1 MRPDIQLV
9 LRPGIVE
16 FGWGHLMPKL
26 LPRAE
31 LAAAGAQFLARDLD
45 AALVYGAEQGPGRL
59 LRAVAEQ
66 FGIADDAALMITAG
80 TSQALDLLCTLYS
93 RPGDTVLVEAATYHL
108 ALRIFHDH
116 GLQIEPIPVDAD
128 GLDPAA
134 AAERLQALRAA
145 GRHVAFLYTVPTF
158 GNPRGVTLSAGRRR
172 ELADL
177 AAEADLPVIEDDAY
191 SELWYDAPA
200 PAPIGSHRPTA
211 PVIRL
216 CSFAKVLAPGLRLG
230 WLHAP
235 PAIVQRLVGSGV
247 LDSGGGVNHFTALLI
262 AEFFRQ
268 GGYAPHLRQLRAALQ
283 ERRDRLAAALQQHLP
298 ASARFTVPAGGF
310 FQWIELDDAIDTAD
324 LLAAAEAAGVSYL
337 PGRRFHSD
345 GGGAQ
350 ALRLSFSLLD
360 GDELALGAER
370 LGRLLQQRSGRG

>member
-16 FGWGHLMPKL
+16 FGWGHLMPEL

-59 LRAVAEQ
+59 LRAVAAQ
-66 FGIADDAALMITAG
+66 FGIADEADLLITAG
-80 TSQALDLLCTLYS
+80 TSQVLDLLCTLYS

-108 ALRIFHDH
+108 ALRIFRDH
-116 GLQIEPIPVDAD
+116 GLQIEPVAVDAD
-128 GLDPAA
+128 GLDVTA
-134 AAERLQALRAA
+134 AAERLRELRAA
-145 GRHVAFLYTVPTF
+145 GRRVAFLYCVPTF
-158 GNPRGVTLSAGRRR
+158 GNPRGVTLSAARRR
-172 ELADL
+172 ALAEL

-191 SELWYDAPA
+191 SELWYDAPP
-200 PAPIGSHRPTA
+200 PAPIGSQRREA

-235 PAIVQRLVGSGV
+235 PSIVQRLVGSGV
-247 LDSGGGVNHFTALLI
+247 LDSGGGVNHFTALLV

-268 GGYAPHLRQLRAALQ
+268 GSYTPHLQQLRAALQ
-283 ERRDRLAAALQQHLP
+283 MRRDRLATALRQHLP
-298 ASARFTVPAGGF
+298 AAARFTVPAGGF
-310 FQWIELDDAIDTAD
+310 FQWIELAPAIDTAA
-324 LLAAAEAAGVSYL
+324 LLETAEAAGVSYL
-337 PGRRFHSD
+337 PGQRFHSD

-350 ALRLSFSLLD
+350 ALRLSFSLLSP
-360 GDELALGAER
+360 DELALGAER
-370 LGRLLQQRSGRG
+370 LGRLLQQFSGRA